1 MPSHVK
7 MANHAMQSFLSH
19 FLNVIQL
26 VFYAAAAEALS
37 AIQGEVEE
45 LSLAAEGDY
54 RCV

>member
-1 MPSHVK
+1 MNLEP
-7 MANHAMQSFLSH
+7 FLSYL
-19 FLNVIQL
+19 LNVIQL